1 MNMND
6 TLFQAILGHS
16 LIVGLLTVI
25 ITLGAGSCTMVCE
38 IEGWDKSASVFRAIT
53 NGSLTI
59 GVICVIVIIV
69 IGVCMTCNDLYC
81 DIVCAS

>member
-1 MNMND
+1 MND

-25 ITLGAGSCTMVCE
+25 MALGAGSCTMVCE
-38 IEGWDKSASVFRAIT
+38 IEGWDKSESVFRAIT
-53 NGSLTI
+53 NGSLII
-59 GVICVIVIIV
+59 GAICAIVVIA
-69 IGVCMTCNDLYC
+69 IGVCMICNDLYC